1 MLFLHPNLS
10 DTQHIHFLDRI
21 RDRLW
26 VLKDK
31 KIAVWGLAFKQ
42 NTDDVRESIAL
53 KLCEKLCGEG
63 AIVTATDPKAMHTAA
78 PILNPMGVKLVEDMY
93 ECARDAEV
101 LVIATEW
108 SEYANADLQKL
119 AGVMRNRII
128 FDGRNIL
135 SPANLRAV
143 GFEYHS
149 VGRPSVEEA

>member
-1 MLFLHPNLS
+1 MLKP
-10 DTQHIHFLDRI
+10 D
-21 RDRLW
+21 
-26 VLKDK
+26 
-31 KIAVWGLAFKQ
+31 FK
-42 NTDDVRESIAL
+42 SF
-53 KLCEKLCGEG
+53 EKLCGEG